1 MANIEKEDPDI
12 PPIIPKKNKCGSSRN
27 KSGRYAEGKKCSKFH
42 WVLPCIAHAYLPL
55 MVLLSWI
62 TAITGSSID
71 TYEIFVFSG
80 SSALVLVPLYL
91 SIVGIS
97 TVIRIKNGTN
107 SVAIT
112 VLQLSPIII
121 WLYMLITVITFGGSP
136 V

>member
-1 MANIEKEDPDI
+1 MKEIENEDHEL
-12 PPIIPKKNKCGSSRN
+12 PPIIPEENTSR
-27 KSGRYAEGKKCSKFH
+27 SRRKKCSKFH

-55 MVLLSWI
+55 MVLLSWVAGI
-62 TAITGSSID
+62 AGSSTD

-97 TVIRIKNGTN
+97 TVMRIKNGTN

-112 VLQLSPIII
+112 ALQLSPLLTWI
-121 WLYMLITVITFGGSP
+121 YMLITVITFGGSP